1 VVKTSA
7 SFASLH
13 IGRLYE
19 RQNCLLQSLQVAFLA
34 VDSPGSSVKGMIV
47 LLLKHVHL
55 QKDVAA
61 GRTGLVFILGKS
73 GTSLQAHNAGATRAS
88 HRNRSCSRCFMLM
101 FCVYISQDEHL

>member
-1 VVKTSA
+1 MVKTSA

-19 RQNCLLQSLQVAFLA
+19 RQNCRLQSLHVAFLA
-34 VDSPGSSVKGMIV
+34 VDSPGNSVKGIIV

-61 GRTGLVFILGKS
+61 EGRSGLVFVLKRAGIQHT
-73 GTSLQAHNAGATRAS
+73 GT
-88 HRNRSCSRCFMLM
+88 
-101 FCVYISQDEHL
+101 

>member
-1 VVKTSA
+1 VVKTSS

-13 IGRLYE
+13 MGRLYD

-34 VDSPGSSVKGMIV
+34 VDSPGSSVNGMIV

-61 GRTGLVFILGKS
+61 RKTRLALI
-73 GTSLQAHNAGATRAS
+73 SLQVGKQHTS
-88 HRNRSCSRCFMLM
+88 T
-101 FCVYISQDEHL
+101 